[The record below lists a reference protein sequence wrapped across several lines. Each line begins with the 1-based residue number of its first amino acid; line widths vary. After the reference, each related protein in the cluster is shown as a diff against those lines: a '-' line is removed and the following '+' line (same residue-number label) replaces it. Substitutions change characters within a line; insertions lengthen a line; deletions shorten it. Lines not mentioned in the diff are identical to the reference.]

1 LHGTRQLPSAATSN
15 KKWMRQKYF
24 LRRYSPRETIPGIMR
39 RSFPSDQNFGRP
51 SVPSASDLA
60 RIGEILLKGILRLPP
75 PAEPQ
80 EERVQPKP
88 SRLPSRE
95 IDPLDNR
102 ILQSLAFFGDTSP
115 GFLCEQTGASS
126 ATLRRRLRT
135 LEE

>member
-1 LHGTRQLPSAATSN
+1 
-15 KKWMRQKYF
+15 M
-24 LRRYSPRETIPGIMR
+24 
-39 RSFPSDQNFGRP
+39 
-51 SVPSASDLA
+51 PSASDLA

-135 LEE
+135 LEEIGLIEREGNTRAARYRATSRGKMVAAEIGGPS